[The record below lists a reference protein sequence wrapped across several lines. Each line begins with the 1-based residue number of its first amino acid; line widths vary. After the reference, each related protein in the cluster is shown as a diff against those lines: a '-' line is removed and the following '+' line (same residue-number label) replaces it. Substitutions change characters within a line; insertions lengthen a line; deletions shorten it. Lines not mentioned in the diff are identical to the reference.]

1 MRGVMIEVPRCKKE
15 VKKKMKKIH
24 AAFGIGMIALLFI
37 GMVSAVTPSATD
49 IPDESSFP
57 IDDVMDNLV
66 ILPTSPQPELEEVRI
81 GPDMMGLKC
90 ANDQAAIEVIEFGG
104 HRSFPFS
111 DFLKGDNH
119 NLHGTFA
126 WTEGQRVHIS
136 IQWTPPDQNIYYG
149 ILDRNNRE
157 GIIVPGYGGSGSH
170 TFSVPWPSDDWAVI
184 VWNPPGNKEIY
195 YSGSLTEQ

>member
-1 MRGVMIEVPRCKKE
+1 
-15 VKKKMKKIH
+15 MKKIH

-49 IPDESSFP
+49 IPDEGPFP

-90 ANDQAAIEVIEFGG
+90 ANDQAAIEVIEVGG
-104 HRSFPFS
+104 HRSYDFD
-111 DFLKGDNH
+111 DFLEGGRCR
-119 NLHGTFA
+119 LHGTFA

-136 IQWTPPDQNIYYG
+136 IHWTPPDQNIHYG
-149 ILDRNNRE
+149 IFDRNANA
-157 GIIVPGYGGSGSH
+157 GIVVPGSGGASSC
-170 TFSVPWPSDDWAVI
+170 TFSVPWSSNDWAVI
-184 VWNPPGNKEIY
+184 VCNDGDKEIH